1 MAGRTN
7 ADAPSR
13 RGGIGRVL
21 IAGGAVLALIGA
33 ATAGCLASTGRF
45 PGDSMDIAWQTPADG
60 KSSEQGNGAWLVG
73 DILVRSR
80 FDAATAYDARTGA
93 QVWDL
98 RPPGRSRICAA
109 EADVDRSVLL
119 VVRDD
124 ENRPASSRRELCTVV
139 TAVDMKTGREIW
151 RTPIPADA
159 DADAD
164 AKVGRRFER
173 SPVAAGGGLALV
185 ADQGLR
191 AVDVRTGEPRWT
203 AAVPGNCVPG
213 KAAPADRH
221 VAVLLACGAPDK
233 PRTDDEVPE
242 GAELHAAAFA
252 PTTGALLWST
262 PLGDREPV
270 RWDALSSIVSADP
283 PVVSASGTG
292 DKASGAY
299 YSFGEGGVPH
309 PRIEFSGEHGHL
321 NDKLRVAAVDG
332 TRLYAL
338 AGYYVKGGTR
348 HRAVAFDLTTGR
360 PVWKTDLDDL
370 PGVALHL
377 QDGKV
382 TVIVKGSA
390 TSAVPDEDLYVLD
403 AATGKERDSRG
414 FHDDVAPADEVF
426 VYEDLLIVARPGAS
440 SGPAFTAY
448 ARA

>member
-1 MAGRTN
+1 M
-7 ADAPSR
+7 
-13 RGGIGRVL
+13 L
-21 IAGGAVLALIGA
+21 IAGGAVAALIGA
-33 ATAGCLASTGRF
+33 TTAGCLAYTGRF

-60 KSSEQGNGAWLVG
+60 KASEQGNGAWLVG

-93 QVWDL
+93 QVWDH

-124 ENRPASSRRELCTVV
+124 ENRPASSRRELCTTV
-139 TAVDMKTGREIW
+139 TAIDMTNGREIW

-159 DADAD
+159 DAGAD
-164 AKVGRRFER
+164 AETGHRFER
-173 SPVAAGGGLALV
+173 SLIAAGGGLAV
-185 ADQGLR
+185 IADQGLR
-191 AVDVRTGEPRWT
+191 AVDVRTGAPRWT

-213 KAAPADRH
+213 KAAPAERH
-221 VAVLLACGAPDK
+221 VAVLLACGAPGK
-233 PRTDDEVPE
+233 PRTGDGMPE
-242 GAELHAAAFA
+242 EAELHAAAFA

-270 RWDALSSIVSADP
+270 RWDELSSIVSADP
-283 PVVSASGTG
+283 LVVSASGAG

-299 YSFGEGGVPH
+299 YSFGEDGVPH
-309 PRIEFSGEHGHL
+309 PRIEFSGDHGHL
-321 NDKLRVAAVDG
+321 NDELRVAAVDD

-338 AGYYVKGGTR
+338 AGYYIKGGTR
-348 HRAVAFDLTTGR
+348 HRAVAFDLTTGQ
-360 PVWKTDLDDL
+360 PAWQTDLDDL

-377 QDGKV
+377 RDGKV

-390 TSAVPDEDLYVLD
+390 TSALPDEDLYVLD
-403 AATGKERDSRG
+403 AATGKERDSRS
-414 FHDDVAPADEVF
+414 FHDDVAPADKVF
-426 VYEDLLIVARPGAS
+426 AYKGLLIVARPGAS
-440 SGPAFTAY
+440 SAPAFTAY

>member
-1 MAGRTN
+1 M
-7 ADAPSR
+7 
-13 RGGIGRVL
+13 L

-33 ATAGCLASTGRF
+33 TTAGCLASTGRF
-45 PGDSMDIAWQTPADG
+45 PGDSMDIAWQTPPDG
-60 KSSEQGNGAWLVG
+60 NKSEQGNGAWLVG
-73 DILVRSR
+73 DLLVRSR
-80 FDAATAYDARTGA
+80 FDAATAYDARTGE
-93 QVWDL
+93 QVWDH

-124 ENRPASSRRELCTVV
+124 ENRPASSRRETCTVV
-139 TAVDMKTGREIW
+139 TAVDMENGREIW
-151 RTPIPADA
+151 RTPIPTDTAA
-159 DADAD
+159 ES
-164 AKVGRRFER
+164 GRRFER
-173 SPVAAGGGLALV
+173 SLIAAGGGLALV

-191 AVDVRTGEPRWT
+191 AVDVRTGESRWT

-213 KAAPADRH
+213 KAALAERH

-233 PRTDDEVPE
+233 PRTDGEVPE

-270 RWDALSSIVSADP
+270 RWDELSSIVSADP
-283 PVVSASGTG
+283 LVVSASGAG

-299 YSFGEGGVPH
+299 YSFDKDGVPR
-309 PRIEFSGEHGHL
+309 PRIDFSGDHGHL
-321 NDKLRVAAVDG
+321 NDRLRVAVVDD

-360 PVWKTDLDDL
+360 QVWRTDLDDL

-403 AATGKERDSRG
+403 AATGKERDSRS
-414 FHDDVAPADEVF
+414 FHDAVAPAGEVF
-426 VYEDLLIVARPGAS
+426 AYEDLLIVARPGAS
-440 SGPAFTAY
+440 SVPAFTAY